1 MALIRFVILDDDFI
15 GDEFIGQYTIAHS
28 CLLPG
33 YRVAKLS
40 GIFGEDLNGAS
51 LLGKTDQCFRL
62 MTVFLVHVAISSSRE
77 TKQKKTVLRRRPNKP
92 MSKLRTVGFK
102 SADEL
107 YKSIS
112 QSARE
117 AADLRQLHENC
128 TKELKEAA
136 GLQPVSN
143 VKQAILFTDLSLSI
157 TELRS

>member
-1 MALIRFVILDDDFI
+1 
-15 GDEFIGQYTIAHS
+15 
-28 CLLPG
+28 
-33 YRVAKLS
+33 
-40 GIFGEDLNGAS
+40 
-51 LLGKTDQCFRL
+51 
-62 MTVFLVHVAISSSRE
+62 
-77 TKQKKTVLRRRPNKP
+77 

-128 TKELKEAA
+128 TKDFKEAA

-143 VKQAILFTDLSLSI
+143 VKQVKYLLFYQYLFLNQGHEASVGKKNAN
-157 TELRS
+157 